1 MISSQNN
8 YLYFGLLEFLM
19 MLYYYL
25 YYELQI
31 TAIFFMKVILLPVSF
46 HLSLVFS
53 FCCLYV
59 SPVDIISHA
68 SVCLLCFVIFL
79 WYWLKQSRML
89 ALKSVVLCLLL
100 FYLIL
105 RSIFI
110 AMFGWICQRNNL
122 LLLPHIHYRE
132 NSSIS
137 PMVLHKN
144 NYSNL

>member
-1 MISSQNN
+1 MILSQNN
-8 YLYFGLLEFLM
+8 YLYFGLLAFLM
-19 MLYYYL
+19 IYYYL

-31 TAIFFMKVILLPVSF
+31 TTIFFTKVILLLVSF
-46 HLSLVFS
+46 HLSWVFS

-68 SVCLLCFVIFL
+68 SVCLLSFVIFL

-100 FYLIL
+100 FYLISL

-110 AMFGWICQRNNL
+110 AMFGWICQSNNL

-137 PMVLHKN
+137 PKVLLKN
-144 NYSNL
+144 NYCNF